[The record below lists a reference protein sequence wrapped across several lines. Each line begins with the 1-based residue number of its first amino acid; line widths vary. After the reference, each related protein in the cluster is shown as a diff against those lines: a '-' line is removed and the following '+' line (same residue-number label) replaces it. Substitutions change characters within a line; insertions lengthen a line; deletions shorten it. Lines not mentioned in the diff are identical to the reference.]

1 MTATCLNCGHANSQD
16 AQFCSSC
23 GSPLTEGAEEQPVEA
38 SEHALDGIPPR
49 DLGQLISD
57 TFSVYGANFWP
68 LFVMALIPNV
78 PLAISGYM
86 SSLLDAIFILVGILL
101 LVLQA
106 GAFVC
111 WVAGHYASREV
122 DVLECYRAA
131 WRRVLSLAGATILIL
146 LALVVSMILWVI
158 LIGIPLFFY
167 LLVIWF
173 FADEAIMIERKAA
186 VAALGRS
193 RELVRGSWWR
203 VFGIG
208 VTFVGIILGLFLVG
222 LIPSVIVW
230 NINEDLGNILLTV
243 VSVLVAPIFFVGRTL
258 VYLDLRAR
266 KEGYSLEAL
275 ASDIGR

>member
-1 MTATCLNCGHANSQD
+1 M
-16 AQFCSSC
+16 
-23 GSPLTEGAEEQPVEA
+23 
-38 SEHALDGIPPR
+38 SEPAPAGIPPR
-49 DLGQLISD
+49 DLGEIISE
-57 TFSVYGANFWP
+57 TFGVYGANFWP
-68 LFVMALIPNV
+68 LFVMALIPDIPFILAGYV
-78 PLAISGYM
+78 PLPLEVA
-86 SSLLDAIFILVGILL
+86 LILVGIVL

-106 GAFVC
+106 GAFVYA
-111 WVAGHYASREV
+111 VAGLYLAREL

-208 VTFVGIILGLFLVG
+208 VAFVGIILGLFLVG

-230 NINEDLGNILLTV
+230 NINEDLGNILVTV